1 MPIGTSRSSDPV
13 GSLGTVARRM
23 AAAAALGGGGL
34 SVLGGSLWGLLV
46 AEAQL
51 ARRTIGNA
59 EGDPPPAS
67 GWYGHGRPG
76 PALKI
81 ALLGDSSAAGYGV
94 EDVEETPGATIAS
107 GVAEAAD
114 RRVYLHSAAKVG
126 AQTKDLQGQID
137 QVLPTEPHV
146 AVIFIG
152 ANDVTHS
159 VTIKTSVR
167 LLGQAVRRLRD
178 AGVEVVVGTCPDL
191 GTIEPLAPP
200 LKQVARVWSRR
211 LAAAQATCVLEHG
224 GRTVALASILASE
237 FSRLSDLLFGPD
249 RFHPSAAGYHR
260 MASVVLPT
268 VLAAL
273 DLAPAEDVPLEYA
286 RGEAMLPIDIAVLE
300 AARHPGASVEP
311 VEEERQPSGGRSRF
325 VLLRRRRRQPETDVE
340 APNEAEG
347 EERDG
352 DGEPDGDLSVSEAP
366 AS

>member
-1 MPIGTSRSSDPV
+1 VPNATTGSPDPAGSV
-13 GSLGTVARRM
+13 GAVARKVVTGV
-23 AAAAALGGGGL
+23 ALGGGGL

-59 EGDPPPAS
+59 EGDPPAAS

-76 PALKI
+76 PALKV

-94 EDVEETPGATIAS
+94 EDVEETPGAIIAS

-114 RRVYLHSAAKVG
+114 RRVYLHSAARIG
-126 AQTKDLQGQID
+126 AQSKDLDGQID
-137 QVLPTEPHV
+137 QILATEPHV

-159 VTIKTSVR
+159 VTIGTSVR
-167 LLGQAVRRLRD
+167 LLGRAVRRLRE

-200 LKQVARVWSRR
+200 LRQVARVWSRK

-224 GRTVALASILASE
+224 GRAVALASILASE
-237 FSRLSDLLFGPD
+237 FDRLSDLLFGPD

-260 MASVVLPT
+260 LASAVLPT
-268 VLAAL
+268 VLASL
-273 DLAPAEDVPLEYA
+273 DLAPAEDVSLEYA

-325 VLLRRRRRQPETDVE
+325 VQLRRRRRQPETDVE
-340 APNEAEG
+340 TPFESEDEDDRPVTSASAP
-347 EERDG
+347 
-352 DGEPDGDLSVSEAP
+352 
-366 AS
+366 